1 MFCIVKKFQT
11 LIFFVTVNIFS
22 GLFFISSSAYAQDEE
37 IPAALIKTSK
47 AQYGY
52 VTPSVEYIGK
62 VEAAQTVNICP
73 ELSARISKVFFKEG
87 AFVKAGETLF
97 TLNAGQFQATIN
109 LRKAELTRAEANL
122 NRAQKYFSRLKAAD
136 TRSVPA
142 ADVDTAEAEVKQ
154 AQAEILEAKAQL
166 QLAQIDLNNTR
177 IKAQISGRIGRALY
191 TAGNYVTPG
200 TVLAVIV
207 QVDPIRVSFN
217 MPDRDFLQNKNLDG
231 RASLI
236 LADGSIYEATGSKE
250 FNDNVM
256 NSDTGTIT
264 TWLKFENK
272 NNKLFPG
279 GLVRVELS
287 SDEERFIVIPQTA
300 VIAGS
305 DG

>member
-1 MFCIVKKFQT
+1 M
-11 LIFFVTVNIFS
+11 
-22 GLFFISSSAYAQDEE
+22 
-37 IPAALIKTSK
+37 
-47 AQYGY
+47 
-52 VTPSVEYIGK
+52 
-62 VEAAQTVNICP
+62 
-73 ELSARISKVFFKEG
+73 
-87 AFVKAGETLF
+87 
-97 TLNAGQFQATIN
+97 
-109 LRKAELTRAEANL
+109 
-122 NRAQKYFSRLKAAD
+122 
-136 TRSVPA
+136 
-142 ADVDTAEAEVKQ
+142 
-154 AQAEILEAKAQL
+154 
-166 QLAQIDLNNTR
+166 
-177 IKAQISGRIGRALY
+177 
-191 TAGNYVTPG
+191 
-200 TVLAVIV
+200 
-207 QVDPIRVSFN
+207 
-217 MPDRDFLQNKNLDG
+217 QNKNLDG